1 MAPLVLAL
9 IVVPVLELAVIIEV
23 GSAIGVLPTILL
35 LIAFSFGG
43 AWLVRRE
50 GQSAWQRFSG
60 AISAGKVP
68 ASETADGALVILA
81 GAMLITPG
89 FLTDAFGILLLLP
102 PVRSA
107 IKTFGAARL
116 VGSGW
121 RGVAFTAAHQTAKR
135 REPQRSY
142 DVEGTAV
149 DADSAALKR

>member
-1 MAPLVLAL
+1 MPLLVIAL
-9 IVVPVLELAVIIEV
+9 LVIPVLELAVIIQV
-23 GSAIGVLPTILL
+23 GTAIGVLPTILV

-50 GQSAWQRFSG
+50 SRSAWQRFSG
-60 AISAGKVP
+60 AIAAGKVP
-68 ASETADGALVILA
+68 ASETVDGALVILA

-89 FLTDAFGILLLLP
+89 FLTDVFGILLLLP

-107 IKTFGAARL
+107 IKRFGAARL
-116 VGSGW
+116 VGGGW

-149 DADSAALKR
+149 EADSAALER